1 MADTPLTAPAP
12 TRDDTKQP
20 PRLEVFLNMGT
31 LGDLPEWTQAPSIKD
46 LTDAEFYAALKE
58 AGFSGTQGGDAESL
72 RDQGMSLAGGGRVN
86 QVGEA
91 DEICRREKGDGAI
104 CGTVHVGWGNEDDD
118 VIDALVKDV
127 LEASARHDF
136 PLYIETHRAT
146 VTQDMWRTVQLIER
160 IPEVRFNGDFSH
172 WYTGLEMPYGDFD
185 EKLAFIQPV
194 FERTSFMH
202 GRIGN
207 PQNIQ
212 VALGDTVEEALEQPF
227 VQHFGQMWSA
237 IFKHFKQT
245 AQTGDFLVF
254 APELLSW
261 NIGYARRFVDPT
273 TGELREECDR
283 YADALVMAD
292 LARKW
297 FAEA

>member
-1 MADTPLTAPAP
+1 MTDTTLTAPP
-12 TRDDTKQP
+12 RTRDDSNQP
-20 PRLEVFLNMGT
+20 PRLEVFLNMST
-31 LGDLPEWTQAPSIKD
+31 LSDLPEWTKAPPVQD
-46 LTDAEFYAALKE
+46 LSEAELYAALKE
-58 AGFSGTQGGDAESL
+58 AGFSGMQGCNGELVRDA
-72 RDQGMSLAGGGRVN
+72 GMWFAVGGRVN
-86 QVGEA
+86 RVGEA
-91 DEICRREKGDGAI
+91 DELCRREKDSGAI
-104 CGTVHVGWGNEDDD
+104 CGTLHVGWGHEDDD
-118 VIDALVKDV
+118 VVDALVKDI
-127 LEASARHDF
+127 LEASARHAL

-146 VTQDMWRTVQLIER
+146 VTQDLWRTVKLVER

-172 WYTGLEMPYGDFD
+172 WYTGQEMPYGDFD

-207 PQNIQ
+207 AQNIQ
-212 VALGDTVEEALEQPF
+212 VALADTVEDALGQPF

-237 IFKHFKQT
+237 IFRHFKQT
-245 AQTGDFLVF
+245 AQPGEFLAF

-261 NIGYARRFVDPT
+261 NIGYGRRFVDPT

-283 YADALVMAD
+283 YSDALVMAD
-292 LARKW
+292 LVRKW